1 MEVVLLWECLVQ
13 GGLMR
18 WARGYLIEAGGR
30 FWEAM
35 AGCGVVEMVVDATK
49 CYEQVAVGSR

>member
-1 MEVVLLWECLVQ
+1 
-13 GGLMR
+13 MR